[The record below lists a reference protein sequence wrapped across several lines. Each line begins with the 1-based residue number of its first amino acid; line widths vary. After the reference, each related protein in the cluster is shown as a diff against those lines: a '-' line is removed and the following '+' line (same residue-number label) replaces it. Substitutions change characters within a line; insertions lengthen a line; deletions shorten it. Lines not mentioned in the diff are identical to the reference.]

1 MGREKGRTWTGAMD
15 NRGRRAPRRAS
26 SLLPRLFLSLAALI
40 ASASAGAGE
49 PGGDA
54 PVARRPDEVASARS
68 VTSPGST
75 PVRIAIDRALRF
87 LKAKQEGL
95 GSGTIGGRYPVAA
108 TSLAGLAV
116 LGAGH
121 REEGGP
127 YGEMLRRA
135 LQFLKEVGQGGDPAG
150 YLSEEKSRMHGHCYA
165 VLFLTQIYGELGR
178 ERQVE
183 VGRLIRGGI
192 KVIEVSQSGL
202 GGWYYSPINNNNEDE
217 ASITI
222 CALQALRA
230 ANEIGFLV
238 PKSRID
244 RAVDYVK
251 KCKAD
256 DGSFRY
262 SLSMRGSHTS
272 YALTVAAVSTLHAAG
287 AYDAPEAKA
296 GLDFARKVVAGFPSD
311 PLKAAGREFHYY
323 ANLYAAQAFHQA
335 GGELWISWYDRAAKK
350 LLERQ
355 AADGSWSDDYG
366 PEIGTAMAALI
377 LEVPLDYLP
386 IFQR

>member
-1 MGREKGRTWTGAMD
+1 MGTRNTKIPARQN
-15 NRGRRAPRRAS
+15 NRRRRPSPAGLILA
-26 SLLPRLFLSLAALI
+26 LALSLAGAMFSSPP
-40 ASASAGAGE
+40 AAGE
-49 PGGDA
+49 PGGDGTA
-54 PVARRPDEVASARS
+54 ARRPDEVASARS

-87 LKAKQEGL
+87 LKARQL
-95 GSGTIGGRYPVAA
+95 NSGTIGGRYPVAA
-108 TSLAGLAV
+108 TSLAGLAI

-121 REEGGP
+121 REGGGP
-127 YGEMLRRA
+127 YGDMLRRA
-135 LQFLKEVGQGGDPAG
+135 LQYLGEGSKDG
-150 YLSEEKSRMHGHCYA
+150 YLSEDSSRMHGHCYA

-178 ERQVE
+178 ERQVD

-192 KVIEVSQSGL
+192 KVIENSQSRL
-202 GGWYYSPINNNNEDE
+202 GGWYYWPSKTPNVSDEDE

-230 ANEIGFLV
+230 ANEIGFVV

-251 KCKAD
+251 KCKSE

-262 SLSMRGSHTS
+262 SLSMRASHTS

-287 AYDAPEAKA
+287 AYDAPEARA
-296 GLDFARKVVAGFPSD
+296 GLDFARKVVARFPGD
-311 PLKAAGREFHYY
+311 PFKAAGKEFNLY
-323 ANLYAAQAFHQA
+323 ANLYAAQAFHQT
-335 GGELWISWYDRAAKK
+335 GGESWTSWYERAAKG

-355 AADGSWSDDYG
+355 EADGRWEDDYG